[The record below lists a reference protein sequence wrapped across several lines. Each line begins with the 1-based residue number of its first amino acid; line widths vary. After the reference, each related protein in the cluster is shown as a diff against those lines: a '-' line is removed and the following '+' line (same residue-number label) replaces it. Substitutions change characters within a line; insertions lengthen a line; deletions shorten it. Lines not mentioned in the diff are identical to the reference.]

1 MEKENKNEKKIDFS
15 KFILA
20 LPPDEAAFIIR
31 CNGNEK
37 SRELIQLSLPLLA
50 IGRDTCADVLHAIA
64 VYGNLCQHDYKI
76 TVAYYRRKRMNKW
89 DKRFLN
95 LVKRLRGILKPADDC
110 DND

>member
-20 LPPDEAAFIIR
+20 LPPDEAAFIKR

-37 SRELIQLSLPLLA
+37 SRELIQAVLPKLA
-50 IGRDTCADVLHAIA
+50 TGRDTPAGVLKVIGT
-64 VYGNLCQHDYKI
+64 YGVLDKIDYLK
-76 TVAYYRRKRMNKW
+76 TVAYYKRKILTKW

-95 LVKRLRGILKPADDC
+95 LVDQLRGIVLI
-110 DND
+110 